1 MKAQQARSVESSE
14 SSRVPFR
21 EFAILFAWAV
31 GVSCLVL
38 AAAALGDGW
47 PQNHEGVAAVHRM
60 MAVVG
65 QWEAGNLMPVWSS
78 VLHQGMGSPMPG
90 LYHKS
95 FMFVSSAI
103 YALTGGV
110 KIAVV
115 GALLG
120 FSVLAFMGVG
130 TAAVAAFGR
139 EYWPT
144 GVLAGALLLTSNY
157 ATTDWLV
164 RGAFAEYSAVAAI
177 AALMV
182 PLIRLVRLGVWS
194 RWMGPGMALL
204 MVSHMAL
211 ALFVPFLFAV
221 ALMVAARVHA
231 LDWRVLLRQMGSSG
245 LVAVALSFPF
255 LMPVV
260 AFSGYNDTTELLSE
274 GLRPGNNFIDPIN
287 YVWDRAWT
295 WGDTWEG
302 FTVQFDLYV
311 FPLVLGVLALVL
323 MRAGGAR
330 QTARGEPQEPRGTV
344 DERGFSAIVLFL
356 LGGFALY
363 LLLQMRIA
371 APLYETMP
379 GARYLQFP
387 WRLQAYTTVTSVLL
401 MSAVVVGLWRQ
412 RSVAARWGALM
423 LSLLSIFVSLNSS
436 LAVSGLRYSTI
447 ADMRVHGPGET
458 DYLAGGEF
466 GPRPPPGTEL
476 PRYAHLAAQFAQA
489 SAGQCSVE
497 GVDRDRF
504 VEASELKFQV
514 TCRQPGDARFPI
526 FVAPGMSVR
535 LDDGTPTALYRTC
548 TDARA
553 RLDLPAGSFLVV
565 IGTPSWWSLLI
576 SRLKGEPTR
585 TRDYC

>member
-1 MKAQQARSVESSE
+1 MKGQKARSVESSA
-14 SSRVPFR
+14 SSRVPLR
-21 EFAILFAWAV
+21 ECTILLAWAV
-31 GVSCLVL
+31 VVSFLVL

-65 QWEAGNLMPVWSS
+65 QWEAGNAMPVWSS

-95 FMFVSSAI
+95 FMLLSSAI
-103 YALTGGV
+103 FALTGGV
-110 KIAVV
+110 KMAVV
-115 GALLG
+115 GALLS
-120 FSVLAFMGVG
+120 FSVLAFMGVAA
-130 TAAVAAFGR
+130 AAVAAFGR
-139 EYWPT
+139 AYWPA
-144 GVLAGALLLTSNY
+144 GALAGTLLLTSNY

-182 PLIRLVRLGVWS
+182 PLIRLVRLGIWS
-194 RWMGPGMALL
+194 RWIGPGMALL

-221 ALMVAARVHA
+221 GLMVAARIHA
-231 LDWRVLLRQMGSSG
+231 LDWRALLRRMGGSG

-287 YVWDRAWT
+287 YMWDRAWT

-311 FPLVLGVLALVL
+311 FPLVLGALALVVL
-323 MRAGGAR
+323 RAAGVRPAAGGEHR
-330 QTARGEPQEPRGTV
+330 KPSGEV
-344 DERGFSAIVLFL
+344 ERGLSAIVLFL
-356 LGGFALY
+356 LGGFAFY

-371 APLYETMP
+371 APVYEMMP

-401 MSAVVVGLWRQ
+401 VSAVVVGLWRQ
-412 RSVAARWGALM
+412 RSFAAKWGALM
-423 LSLLSIFVSLNSS
+423 LSILSIFVSLNSS
-436 LAVSGLRYSTI
+436 PAISGLRYPTI
-447 ADMRVHGPGET
+447 ADMRVHGPGEA

-476 PRYAHLAAQFAQA
+476 PRYAHLASQFAMA
-489 SAGQCSVE
+489 STGECAVE
-497 GVDRDRF
+497 RVDWDGF
-504 VEASELKFQV
+504 VEASELRFRVACNQG
-514 TCRQPGDARFPI
+514 GDARFPL
-526 FVAPGMSVR
+526 FVAPGMNVR
-535 LDDGTPTALYRTC
+535 LGDGTPASLYRTC

-553 RLDLPAGSFLVV
+553 RLDLPAGENMVV
-565 IGTPSWWSLLI
+565 IGMPSWWSLLM
-576 SRLKGEPTR
+576 SRLRSEPTR